1 MGRIYKDIL
10 IGKKKHNAL
19 FDSGSLVSYILS
31 DAMPE
36 SCDCSILPKPIT
48 SRLAGKTHILKKR
61 CLVPV
66 SIDGEK
72 ILLDTFVIEGK
83 IGHPIDSKREIDVLF
98 GATGME
104 TWGIKLN
111 PKRQDID
118 LSETRKREFL
128 SF

>member
-1 MGRIYKDIL
+1 MERIYKDIL

-31 DAMPE
+31 DAIPK
-36 SCDCSILPKPIT
+36 SCDCGVLPKPIT
-48 SRLAGKTHILKKR
+48 SRLAGKKHILKRR
-61 CLVPV
+61 CLVPI

-72 ILLDTFVIEGK
+72 ILLDAFVAERK
-83 IGHPIDSKREIDVLF
+83 IGHPVDSKREVDILF

-118 LSETRKREFL
+118 ISETKKREFL